1 MNKKKLIPIIAGALA
16 VIIALV
22 VVLVVVLKDDEPST
36 QPPTPPAAEL
46 NQAPELQD
54 GQVLFTI
61 YAKDQNGDAVKGVKL
76 QACKD
81 DGNCLMSTPTTDD
94 EGKAYFAVTPSEGYK
109 VKIFV
114 NALTNALVIP
124 EGYTYADTE
133 PEKYPMTATTAT
145 TITFTLTKVN

>member
-1 MNKKKLIPIIAGALA
+1 MKKFFSLLA
-16 VIIALV
+16 S
-22 VVLVVVLKDDEPST
+22 VLLAFTMILLPAACGEKDNDDSGN
-36 QPPTPPAAEL
+36 TPPAAEL

-81 DGNCLMSTPTTDD
+81 DGNCLMRTPTTDD

-145 TITFTLTKVN
+145 TITFTLTKAN

>member
-1 MNKKKLIPIIAGALA
+1 MKKFFSLLA
-16 VIIALV
+16 S
-22 VVLVVVLKDDEPST
+22 VLLAFTMILLPAACGEKDNDDGGN
-36 QPPTPPAAEL
+36 TPPAAEL

-76 QACKD
+76 QACTD
-81 DGNCLMSTPTTDD
+81 TGCLNPVTTDD
-94 EGKAYFAVTPSEGYK
+94 EGKAYYAANPSDGYE
-109 VKIFV
+109 VKIFEF
-114 NALTNALVIP
+114 NGIP

-145 TITFTLTKVN
+145 TITFTLTKAN